1 MYKYI
6 LYIYIISLHYHE
18 TDLADAL
25 WVKTMAAACTIT
37 RFYASMIFS
46 LKAHVLMCIPQN

>member
-1 MYKYI
+1 M
-6 LYIYIISLHYHE
+6 YIISLPCHD

>member
-1 MYKYI
+1 MYIK
-6 LYIYIISLHYHE
+6 SLHCHE

-37 RFYASMIFS
+37 RFYASMIF
-46 LKAHVLMCIPQN
+46 LLTVHVLMNILQN